1 MVFSSAY
8 SLFLGNKSLF
18 SCIFLDGSSPFSKKG
33 GISPPISEI
42 SRRRNEKGLSLFCR
56 DSQMQKFLFN

>member
-1 MVFSSAY
+1 MVFSSAN
-8 SLFLGNKSLF
+8 SLFLGAK
-18 SCIFLDGSSPFSKKG
+18 SPFFSHLSRWIIAFLKKG